1 MDLLVGVQENSP
13 GGAGQVKKGRE
24 SASEEALTQKWLA
37 DIEKNGA
44 QNIEEPLEWVDFE
57 GNPEAAPSGIASDSS
72 EDTLLDDDLLPDSK
86 DSGQNQEPIEAN

>member
-1 MDLLVGVQENSP
+1 MDLLVGVQENSTSRT
-13 GGAGQVKKGRE
+13 GQVKKGRE

-37 DIEKNGA
+37 DIEKNGS

-57 GNPEAAPSGIASDSS
+57 GSPSDIASDSS

-86 DSGQNQEPIEAN
+86 DSGQNQEPVQAN